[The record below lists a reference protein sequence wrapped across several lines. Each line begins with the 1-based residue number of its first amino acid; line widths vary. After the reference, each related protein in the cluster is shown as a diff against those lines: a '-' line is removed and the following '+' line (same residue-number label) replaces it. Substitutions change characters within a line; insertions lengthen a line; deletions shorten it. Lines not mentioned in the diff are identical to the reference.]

1 MQPAV
6 VLVDVGDVDVAVA
19 EPEAGVAFP
28 GLVEAVDPVQ
38 LDGVEGVDQQPE
50 HAAPPD
56 GGELQRVTDQRD
68 PPAVDVG
75 QVGQLRQPGGG
86 DHAGFVDD
94 DRGTDGE
101 VVAVIG
107 WPVEAMFDQELV
119 QGVGRQPGLGG

>member
-6 VLVDVGDVDVAVA
+6 VVVDVGDVDVAA
-19 EPEAGVAFP
+19 AQPEAGVAFP
-28 GLVEAVDPVQ
+28 VVREAVDPVE

-50 HAAPPD
+50 HAAPAD

-68 PPAVDVG
+68 PPAPDVG
-75 QVGQLRQPGGG
+75 QVGQLGELGGG
-86 DHAGFVDD
+86 HHPGFVDD

-107 WPVEAMFDQELV
+107 WPGEAVFDEQLVER
-119 QGVGRQPGLGG
+119 VGHHPGLAG